1 MSNKEIEIACIYL
14 AAIESALKSV
24 YAELTRVRDLL
35 NCSELVGNR
44 GPHERTGRDG
54 EATGA
59 DSP

>member
-14 AAIESALKSV
+14 AAIESALKSI
-24 YAELTRVRDLL
+24 YAELSRVRDLL
-35 NCSELVGNR
+35 NCLVGNG

-59 DSP
+59 DNS